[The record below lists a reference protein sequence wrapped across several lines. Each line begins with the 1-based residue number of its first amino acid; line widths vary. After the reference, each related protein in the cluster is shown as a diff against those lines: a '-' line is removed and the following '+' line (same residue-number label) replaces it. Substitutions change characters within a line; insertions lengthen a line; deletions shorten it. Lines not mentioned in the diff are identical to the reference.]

1 MGSRRVSNSLALA
14 AMVALVS
21 ATTLAQGDGLRVIPL
36 VKDGT
41 VLISF
46 SLADGYTDDVRA
58 AIKSGLK
65 TTFTYT
71 VDLVAQAP
79 AWLDRTI
86 ASTVVSTSVQ
96 YDNLTRRHTV
106 VRAIDGRVEQAE
118 VMEDDAA
125 VRRLVTSIDRLA
137 LFRTVKLQAN
147 REYVR
152 ARPRRS
158 TAAERRHSLAVG
170 RWPIGA
176 DQVHLYPLTP
186 LTRRKS
192 SGKMHF
198 RFLAAGRCRAACLEG
213 IRCYVSIDRG

>member
-1 MGSRRVSNSLALA
+1 MGSRRVSKSLALA
-14 AMVALVS
+14 ALAALVS
-21 ATTLAQGDGLRVIPL
+21 VTTLAQGDGLRVIPL
-36 VKDGT
+36 VRDGT

-106 VRAIDGRVEQAE
+106 VRTIDGRVDQAE

-147 REYVR
+147 REYYVRVR
-152 ARPRRS
+152 AEVRPRNGAIPWPWAGGRS
-158 TAAERRHSLAVG
+158 AQTKFTFI
-170 RWPIGA
+170 P
-176 DQVHLYPLTP
+176 
-186 LTRRKS
+186 
-192 SGKMHF
+192 
-198 RFLAAGRCRAACLEG
+198 
-213 IRCYVSIDRG
+213 